1 MAASVTTA
9 TGATTPLMSERFE
22 ASSTTVTT
30 AAMAAMMRVVITIC
44 RSMRCV
50 AVTYRITPT
59 VVPAKLSGHDTARI
73 FSPVAGSRPS

>member
-1 MAASVTTA
+1 
-9 TGATTPLMSERFE
+9 
-22 ASSTTVTT
+22 
-30 AAMAAMMRVVITIC
+30 MAAMMRVVITIC